1 MLNAAYLFAT
11 NMTYEN
17 QGISVYA
24 LELKSVCV
32 EYGLDT

>member
-1 MLNAAYLFAT
+1 MLNAADLFAT

-24 LELKSVCV
+24 LELKSV
-32 EYGLDT
+32 LNMD